1 MLAAGPVRRAG
12 RAWDDHATISTG
24 SAKRSTLEAT
34 SPAERKVTMDDE
46 RAWYVSSEDEDVI
59 GFDEEEEQRPT
70 P

>member
-1 MLAAGPVRRAG
+1 
-12 RAWDDHATISTG
+12 
-24 SAKRSTLEAT
+24 
-34 SPAERKVTMDDE
+34 MDDE